1 MACELFGFNSDELIG
16 LQLNDLVTLK
26 KNEQSTLLESHL
38 EATGEIVE
46 VAGKVVKK
54 QILLQIRMTHIIKD
68 CFVETVMKCVKK
80 KCCLIHIYV
89 QFLE

>member
-54 QILLQIRMTHIIKD
+54 QILLQI
-68 CFVETVMKCVKK
+68 
-80 KCCLIHIYV
+80 
-89 QFLE
+89 